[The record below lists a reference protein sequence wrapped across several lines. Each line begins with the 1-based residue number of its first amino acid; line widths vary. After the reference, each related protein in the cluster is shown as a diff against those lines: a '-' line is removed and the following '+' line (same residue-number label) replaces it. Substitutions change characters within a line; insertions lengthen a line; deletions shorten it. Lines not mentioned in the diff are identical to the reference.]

1 MIYFMQLVVPS
12 FEASMLLVQFLQCPP
27 FLLAAFDAMLISSL
41 IRKLSCHLSKAT
53 ATLRYE

>member
-12 FEASMLLVQFLQCPP
+12 FEASMLLVQFLQCP